1 MERGTMESAN
11 GSAGWPTSIQHAG

>member
-11 GSAGWPTSIQHAG
+11 GSAGWPASIQHAG